1 MTRLI
6 HSYLT
11 SFYRVEGNRIQPH
24 GVIRDLSIM
33 FAMTKKQLKYY
44 IKGWVRK
51 QKPSVDFK
59 RCWKGIEYFI
69 IDGITRPLR
78 TEWTPEMAQDL
89 LMNHGVD
96 AEAELTRLFIESI
109 EEEMTRL
116 SNEIGTMLD
125 EMRGTNNDIPNW

>member
-1 MTRLI
+1 
-6 HSYLT
+6 
-11 SFYRVEGNRIQPH
+11 
-24 GVIRDLSIM
+24 M

-125 EMRGTNNDIPNW
+125 EMRGTNNDIPNWVQ